1 MSVLSLDEVSMNQP
15 NNLVERF
22 ALCVNG
28 NLNESSLGFIHSIN
42 QANPAGLSD
51 LITKLKNLR
60 IQVQAETIDMIIHTL
75 NFQLP
80 YNTLQT
86 IQEFLLDETNQITY
100 QKLRT
105 LGEDSKLQ
113 QSIFYMMDKLQILTG
128 EGSSEQVLRTI
139 ISVMLEWSSDQRTPQ
154 NAALWLK
161 TMLNLPSQSVMAQ
174 IIHLIA
180 DHFYLS
186 ECILPGKTRN
196 MDAFELFFLLRNLTA
211 NTELMAISEPNKKF
225 IQQIY
230 AAILTSMIYKNS
242 PYAFYDVVLWHEK
255 HPDFSILTALQAQYT
270 ETLLIEKFLQNSDLK
285 PYFPQQR
292 YQSVQINQHIFL
304 SSLASYMHNAVQ
316 SDIPKDSNTAKI
328 LNFAQ
333 DCAIAFQQKDRNS
346 FMQWFQYHPNFEI
359 MELEILSSFFQV
371 LHSQAAV
378 QKSRQAGRIRANAM
392 QLVALGFSHR
402 SAATQSTG
410 AFIPLVNID
419 IATIDVDN
427 LTAVIEFFKQQATAE
442 RLKLLQE
449 IFLNYVLYVQ
459 SIQKYYAET
468 DQSTAEKTEA
478 LAPIN
483 TSTYKPTVAKVFREN
498 PLDRNRL
505 FTPKAAIP
513 ARDVEVKATFRR
525 Q

>member
-15 NNLVERF
+15 SDLVERF
-22 ALCVNG
+22 ALCVDG
-28 NLNESSLGFIHSIN
+28 DLSESSLGFLHSIN
-42 QANPAGLSD
+42 RANSAGLTD
-51 LITKLKNLR
+51 LITKLQNLR
-60 IQVQAETIDMIIHTL
+60 IQVQAETVDMIIHTL

-86 IQEFLLDETNQITY
+86 IQDFLLDETKQIVY
-100 QKLRT
+100 QKLRA
-105 LGEDSKLQ
+105 LSEDSKLQ
-113 QSIFYMMDKLQILTG
+113 QSIFYMMDKLQILAG
-128 EGSSEQVLRTI
+128 EGSSEQFLRTI
-139 ISVMLEWSSDQRTPQ
+139 IRVMLEWSSDPQRTLQ
-154 NAALWLK
+154 DAVSWLK
-161 TMLNLPSQSVMAQ
+161 AILNLPTKSVMAQ

-186 ECILPGKTRN
+186 ECMLPGKTRN
-196 MDAFELFFLLRNLTA
+196 MDAFELFFLLKNLTA
-211 NTELMAISEPNKKF
+211 NTELIVISEPNKKF
-225 IQQIY
+225 IQQVH
-230 AAILTSMIYKNS
+230 AAILTTMIYKNS

-255 HPDFSILTALQAQYT
+255 HPDFSILTALQAQHT
-270 ETLLIEKFLQNSDLK
+270 ETLLLEKFLHNADLK

-292 YQSVQINQHIFL
+292 YQNVQINQHIFL
-304 SSLASYMHNAVQ
+304 SSLAAYMHSAVQ
-316 SDIPKDSNTAKI
+316 SDIPKDSNTAKV

-359 MELEILSSFFQV
+359 MESEILSSFFQV
-371 LHSQAAV
+371 LHSLASI
-378 QKSRQAGRIRANAM
+378 QKSHQAGRIRANAM

-402 SAATQSTG
+402 SAATHTRG

-427 LTAVIEFFKQQATAE
+427 LTAVIEFFKQQTTAQ

-449 IFLNYVLYVQ
+449 MFLNYALYVN
-459 SIQKYYAET
+459 SIQKPYADK
-468 DQSTAEKTEA
+468 DQSTVEKTEA

-483 TSTYKPTVAKVFREN
+483 ASTYKPTVAKIFREN

-505 FTPKAAIP
+505 FTPKTNIP
-513 ARDVEVKATFRR
+513 ACDFEAKPTFRR
-525 Q
+525 